1 MRGRLA
7 RPVRR
12 AGRGNGRAERFAPRL
27 GPTSTTRSPSSWP
40 APEPSIPRSRR
51 RGSAMPRRRS
61 RSTPTRRTGAR
72 ARSRRPTP
80 SPGRSARSAERPAD
94 FPLSI
99 RCQIGFPSEP
109 SEHAFTN
116 AGSAFLQ
123 VAEADGNRTRPPRI
137 ARRTGFEDREGHQ
150 SPFASEARIVVS
162 GPPCSGPQRDGRAG
176 AGRPATP
183 HVLVTLEL
191 EQHPLAIE
199 ARGIAA

>member
-1 MRGRLA
+1 VDAGAENGNLIADKASRAAGYLCVVDVSSFTQASSPLA
-7 RPVRR
+7 EADGNRNPRR
-12 AGRGNGRAERFAPRL
+12 AGGSRPAGEIGLRVGRV
-27 GPTSTTRSPSSWP
+27 
-40 APEPSIPRSRR
+40 
-51 RGSAMPRRRS
+51 RRS
-61 RSTPTRRTGAR
+61 H
-72 ARSRRPTP
+72 
-80 SPGRSARSAERPAD
+80 E
-94 FPLSI
+94 
-99 RCQIGFPSEP
+99 
-109 SEHAFTN
+109 
-116 AGSAFLQ
+116 